1 MEIWCA
7 LLAVLACLSGVWSGV
22 GVTQIQFKI
31 VLKRVRSVQFACLIG
46 SAASSFSSVSGTGA
60 KCLHSVHSVQFT
72 NSSGLGL
79 DLTRAPVGAG
89 EILSP
94 IPDFLDSSK
103 MEADIDAKF
112 SVPSPASIWRLSLKF
127 QEISVDN

>member
-1 MEIWCA
+1 MEIWYA

-31 VLKRVRSVQFACLIG
+31 ALKRVRSVQFACLIG

-60 KCLHSVHSVQFT
+60 KYLHSVQFT

-112 SVPSPASIWRLSLKF
+112 SVPSPASIWCLSLKF